1 MQRSKGSQRF
11 RWRVLLLQLAIVLF
25 TLLIVSVIVMRVEVT
40 RVENAAF
47 TRVQTVASETADL
60 NDIGQALANDSSR
73 AASIIAPLAHLA
85 ESASGVDYVTIADMR
100 GVRVA
105 HPDPSQIGKPVS
117 SDHEPIRQ
125 GENFRGT
132 EQGPLGET
140 LRVKQPVYFEN
151 QIVGTISV
159 GILQSKVRA
168 NLADIVLAF
177 APWIIL
183 AVAAGSLMAAFA
195 ERSIRRI
202 YRVDPDEVDSL
213 RQAQQAV
220 LYSVSDGVLGIDAAG
235 RLTLLNEEARRLLD
249 LPDDAVGRPATEVL
263 DDSLVRLLNSDSPEA
278 EAMQNVL
285 SGERVLIATRRDA
298 QLGPKHTGRIL
309 TLKDQTELENTLR
322 ELRGQKSLTD
332 TLRAQAH
339 EFTNRL
345 HLLSGLMSIGEFE
358 EAKEHI
364 QRFSGTEG
372 QNHERLL
379 ADPTLSALFSAKQ
392 ASAREAG
399 VHLELHPS
407 SATAPGFTVD
417 EDTVTVTAN
426 LLVNAIEAAGDGGVV
441 VLRLNSGTAGV
452 RIAVSD
458 SGPGIAQ
465 DEARRIVQLGY
476 SSKTGPRATVHGRGI
491 GLALVD
497 RIRLRRG
504 GVLKFQTS
512 SLGGAEVIAA
522 WPPTAPTMD
531 TAPNKIDVPDPR
543 AFGGSPAHD

>member
-1 MQRSKGSQRF
+1 M
-11 RWRVLLLQLAIVLF
+11 QLAIVLF

-47 TRVQTVASETADL
+47 TRVATVASETAEL
-60 NDIGQALANDSSR
+60 SDIGRALAEDPEN
-73 AASIIAPLAHLA
+73 AARVVAPLAHLA
-85 ESASGVDYVTIADMR
+85 ESASDVDYVTIADMQ
-100 GVRVA
+100 GLRVA
-105 HPDPSQIGKPVS
+105 HPDPSQIGQPVS

-125 GENFRGT
+125 GESFRGT
-132 EQGPLGET
+132 EKGPLGET
-140 LRVKQPVYFEN
+140 LRVKQPIYFEN
-151 QIVGTISV
+151 RIVGTISV

-195 ERSIRRI
+195 ERSIRKI
-202 YRVDPDEVDSL
+202 YRVDPEEVDSL

-220 LYSVSDGVLGIDAAG
+220 LYSVSDGVLGIDAGG
-235 RLTLLNEEARRLLD
+235 RVTLLNEEARRLLE
-249 LPDDAVGRPATEVL
+249 LPEDAVGRMASEVL
-263 DDSLVRLLNSDSPEA
+263 DDSLVRLLTSESPEA
-278 EAMQNVL
+278 EAVQNVL
-285 SGERVLIATRRDA
+285 SGERVLIATRREA
-298 QLGPKHTGRIL
+298 QLGPKHSGRIL
-309 TLKDQTELENTLR
+309 TLTDQTELENTLR

-345 HLLSGLMSIGEFE
+345 HLLSGLMSIGEYE

-372 QNHERLL
+372 QDKERLL

-399 VHLELHPS
+399 VRLDLHPS
-407 SATAPGFTVD
+407 SATAPGLKVD

-441 VLRLNSGTAGV
+441 VLRLNAGSSGV
-452 RIAVSD
+452 RISVSD
-458 SGPGIAQ
+458 SGPGIAPEQ
-465 DEARRIVQLGY
+465 ADRIVQLGY
-476 SSKTGPRATVHGRGI
+476 SSKTGPQAAVHGRGI

-522 WPPTAPTMD
+522 WPPPPPATEPEAP
-531 TAPNKIDVPDPR
+531 ANKIDVNDPR
-543 AFGGSPAHD
+543 AFGGGPAHD